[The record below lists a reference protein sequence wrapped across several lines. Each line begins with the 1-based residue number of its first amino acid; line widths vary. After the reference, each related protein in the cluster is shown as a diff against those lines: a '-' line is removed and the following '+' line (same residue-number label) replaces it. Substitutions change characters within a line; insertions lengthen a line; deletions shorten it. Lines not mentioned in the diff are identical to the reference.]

1 MQEIFVAKHHLE
13 QAWYLGQSLKQEEI
27 KFKSASLLARLVGT
41 KSTKYVLQG
50 GRNLNKAVSRIW
62 ICYFLAFP
70 IWIRSSLF
78 GSNSRPRPFFL
89 FSTIMASN

>member
-27 KFKSASLLARLVGT
+27 KFKSASLLARLVRT

-50 GRNLNKAVSRIW
+50 GRKRGEGGMNKAVSRILF
-62 ICYFLAFP
+62 CYFWASP
-70 IWIRSSLF
+70 IRIRSSLF
-78 GSNSRPRPFFL
+78 GSDSGPGPSPF
-89 FSTIMASN
+89 SA